1 MNGST
6 SNACTYN
13 IRQNHELNSKRA
25 NMPFKVL
32 KETKKLVQVLFYD
45 LLGLKINKIALTDPS
60 I

>member
-6 SNACTYN
+6 SNVCTYN

-32 KETKKLVQVLFYD
+32 KETKK
-45 LLGLKINKIALTDPS
+45 KIDPGP
-60 I
+60 IL